1 MTCDDVGYTGRGG
14 VRLPELPKSPEMPK
28 FEKALD
34 YRKAGQPGSFYAR
47 RLRRKA
53 GLRSFELAFE
63 GNVGQVCM
71 LEFE

>member
-1 MTCDDVGYTGRGG
+1 MTWDDVGYTGRGRG
-14 VRLPELPKSPEMPK
+14 QGCQSPEMPK

-34 YRKAGQPGSFYAR
+34 YRKAGQPGSFYAES
-47 RLRRKA
+47 LRRKA
-53 GLRSFELAFE
+53 GLRSFELTFE